1 MKKRI
6 ILKGL
11 LVEEFIHPREAQLK
25 DSVINSPAVRKLI
38 ESVSDVNLRINKTR
52 IQGTY
57 VRLYPHTAPHIF
69 EILQDVCRILDY
81 SDIPEIYVWKN
92 MDNSIV
98 PCTAQK
104 NYLIL
109 SDYVLEQYDDGML
122 YYGFGNAI
130 AMIRAGH
137 VKLTTAAA
145 YMGCNIWTVLPQMK
159 FKEYLHAADA
169 TSDRGGLLAC
179 QSLAAAA
186 RCHFMELGMP
196 PSVTRTMFTTDEEAA
211 DYIERYL
218 FCVAAENDRQRML
231 TRLGEMWQSA
241 VYFEAAANLM
251 LADMY
256 VWYLKEYG
264 PLLEKYRQKG
274 EYLWR

>member
-1 MKKRI
+1 MEKRI

-11 LVEEFIHPREAQLK
+11 RVEEFIHPREVQLQ
-25 DSVINSPAVRKLI
+25 DSVINSPTVRKLI
-38 ESVSDVNLRINKTR
+38 ESVGDVNLRINKTR

-57 VRLYPHTAPHIF
+57 IQLYPHTAPRVF
-69 EILQDVCRILDY
+69 AILKDVCRILDH
-81 SDIPEIYVWKN
+81 SDIPELYVWKSMN
-92 MDNSIV
+92 NSIM
-98 PCTAQK
+98 PCTAEK
-104 NYLIL
+104 DYLIL

-186 RCHFMELGMP
+186 RCHFLELGMP
-196 PSVTRTMFTTDEEAA
+196 PAVSRTMFATDEEAA

-218 FCVAAENDRQRML
+218 FSVAEENDRQRL
-231 TRLGEMWQSA
+231 TTRLGEMWQSA

-256 VWYLKEYG
+256 VWYRKEYK
-264 PLLEKYRQKG
+264 PLLEKYRREG
-274 EYLWR
+274 GYL